1 MLHRSKRLA
10 QTAGLLA
17 LTMAG
22 LTLAPAAYAQDA
34 AAPAAA
40 PAPVTPANAVPPDT
54 VIATVNGETITQAD
68 VDFAARDL
76 SQDMAQVPPE
86 QHTAYVVSVLIDMK
100 LSGKAAKDAKLDQ
113 TEVFKQRLAYLDAQA
128 LRSAYYIDQL
138 ATLVTPAIVKQKYDD
153 FVAKFVPADE
163 IRASHI
169 LVKTEDEAKAVEA
182 ELKGGAKFED
192 VAKAKSID
200 PGAANGGDLGYFG
213 HGQMVPEFEK
223 AAFALAN
230 VGDVSEPVQSQFGW
244 HVIKLVDKRK
254 SSAPPLEQVGQQ
266 LQQQVVNDAFV
277 SVSQKLRQ
285 GATID
290 IPDADLAAKIKQ
302 QMDPEAEAPAPAAQ

>member
-1 MLHRSKRLA
+1 MLHRSKRFA
-10 QTAGLLA
+10 QTASVLA
-17 LTMAG
+17 LTLAG
-22 LTLAPAAYAQDA
+22 LALVPAALAQDA
-34 AAPAAA
+34 APAA
-40 PAPVTPANAVPPDT
+40 PAPVTPANTVPPDT
-54 VIATVNGETITQAD
+54 VIATVDGQTITQAD

-86 QHTAYVVSVLIDMK
+86 QRNAYVVSVLIDMK
-100 LSGKAAKDAKLDQ
+100 LSAKAARDAKLDQ
-113 TEVFKQRLAYLDAQA
+113 TATFKQRLAYLDNQA

-138 ATLVTPAIVKQKYDD
+138 AILVTPDIVKQKYDA
-153 FVAKFVPADE
+153 FVATFVPADE

-182 ELKGGAKFED
+182 ELKAGGIFED
-192 VAKAKSID
+192 IAKAKSID
-200 PGAANGGDLGYFG
+200 PGAANGGDLGFFG

-230 VGDVSEPVQSQFGW
+230 VGDVSAPVQSQFGW
-244 HVIKLVDKRK
+244 HVIKLVDTRK
-254 SSAPPLEQVGQQ
+254 SAAPPLEQVGQQ
-266 LQQQVVNDAFV
+266 LQQQVVNEAFI

-302 QMDPEAEAPAPAAQ
+302 QMDPEPASAPAPAAQ